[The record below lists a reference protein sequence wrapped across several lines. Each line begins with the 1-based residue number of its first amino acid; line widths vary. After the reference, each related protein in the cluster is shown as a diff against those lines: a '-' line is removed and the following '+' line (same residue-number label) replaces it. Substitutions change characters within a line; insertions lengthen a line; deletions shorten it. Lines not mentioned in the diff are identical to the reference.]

1 MPASQAGRRRF
12 DPGRP
17 LQSFKINRLP
27 LSASKFYL
35 RKGPFPRLPDVSPEL
50 LSRFEPVAGEQLKQV
65 VTNRVSQFFT
75 VDSFRVEGK
84 DPLMIRFLGERI
96 TYVGRTET
104 ERKPYQYR
112 VTLRHV
118 ERTQQNPYGLVVSS
132 VEQAEL
138 ASKSNEKAS
147 ESAIAP

>member
-1 MPASQAGRRRF
+1 MSLAAK
-12 DPGRP
+12 P
-17 LQSFKINRLP
+17 LQ
-27 LSASKFYL
+27 
-35 RKGPFPRLPDVSPEL
+35 
-50 LSRFEPVAGEQLKQV
+50 PVAREQLKQV

-84 DPLMIRFLGERI
+84 DPLVVRFIGERI

-112 VTLRHV
+112 LTLRYV

-132 VEQAEL
+132 VEHGERLVERRGREL
-138 ASKSNEKAS
+138 D
-147 ESAIAP
+147 PRD

>member
-1 MPASQAGRRRF
+1 MAR
-12 DPGRP
+12 
-17 LQSFKINRLP
+17 
-27 LSASKFYL
+27 
-35 RKGPFPRLPDVSPEL
+35 
-50 LSRFEPVAGEQLKQV
+50 EQLKQV